1 MIEGG
6 WEGKCLARRRGFH
19 VIGKGGRGGG
29 RQMEDSER
37 QAEDT
42 HTHTHTH
49 TACTMEQAL
58 LGGLDMFFSDI

>member
-6 WEGKCLARRRGFH
+6 WESKCLARRGGFR
-19 VIGKGGRGGG
+19 VIGKGGRGAG

-37 QAEDT
+37 QAED
-42 HTHTHTH
+42 THTHTH

-58 LGGLDMFFSDI
+58 LGGLDMFFNNI

>member
-19 VIGKGGRGGG
+19 VIGKGGRGAG

-37 QAEDT
+37 QAED
-42 HTHTHTH
+42 TH

-58 LGGLDMFFSDI
+58 LGGLDMFFSNI